1 MAYARTE
8 DRLAGKGVKK
18 PVHSTVEERKQR
30 NRQAQAAFR
39 ERRTEYIKELE
50 ELVGIQKADLQRSQA
65 AHSQATDECLML
77 RYKNSLLERILL
89 EKGIDVQAELYA
101 RRDTSIIDPIQG
113 VATVRRNPISTAR
126 PKDRQNNSKAPQP
139 TPRVTASPP
148 SLVSSPQSLTT
159 ESNVSPRTPTSVLAP
174 EFGSAIV
181 RAPEFQAHLTTGYSN
196 QKPISTEVH
205 SPPNKAG
212 AQLAAEGIVKRL
224 NRSKTGSMRDAAA
237 YYLSSF
243 LEHIDNLGKY
253 SFFLNPS
260 PFSRTFLVLD

>member
-1 MAYARTE
+1 MAYAKTE
-8 DRLAGKGVKK
+8 DHLAGKGVKK
-18 PVHSTVEERKQR
+18 PVHSTAEERKQR

-39 ERRTEYIKELE
+39 ERRTEYMKELE
-50 ELVGIQKADLQRSQA
+50 ELVGTQKADLQRSQA

-113 VATVRRNPISTAR
+113 VTTVRRNPISAAR
-126 PKDRQNNSKAPQP
+126 PKNRQNNSMPSQP
-139 TPRVTASPP
+139 PPRVSASPP

-159 ESNVSPRTPTSVLAP
+159 ESSVSPRTPLSMLAP
-174 EFGSAIV
+174 EFGPAIV
-181 RAPEFQAHLTTGYSN
+181 HAPELQAHMAKEYSN
-196 QKPISTEVH
+196 EKPISTEAH

-212 AQLAAEGIVKRL
+212 AQLAAEGIIKRL
-224 NRSKTGSMRDAAA
+224 KRSKTGSMRDAAA

-243 LEHIDNLGKY
+243 LEHIDSLGKY
-253 SFFLNPS
+253 YSFLTPS
-260 PFSRTFLVLD
+260 PFRRTFLVLD